1 VDGVGEGTG
10 VRVRARFLR
19 RLVRMERNESTPRLL
34 PPDDDR
40 RDRDPREP
48 IQPPPVGEPE
58 ETPDEPVDDPQ
69 DAPGHGEPER
79 RNPQPPEPV
88 RHVASPGAPP

>member
-1 VDGVGEGTG
+1 
-10 VRVRARFLR
+10 
-19 RLVRMERNESTPRLL
+19 MERLL

-58 ETPDEPVDDPQ
+58 ETPYDPTRDEPVDDPQ

-79 RNPQPPEPV
+79 RDPQPPEPV
-88 RHVASPGAPP
+88 RHVASPGAPA